1 MTAEAPKALL
11 ELRGVTK
18 RFGGLTAVEAVD
30 FVVRSGEILGLIGPN
45 GAGKT
50 TLFNLIT
57 GFYAPTAGEIRLRDE
72 AIAFPSPGFAGR
84 LLGRTRAPE
93 PHRIAALG
101 IARTFQT
108 IRLFKNLIA
117 LENVMSGLH
126 PRTKAGVCGA
136 LFRPRSQ
143 RDEEARTVQRA
154 NELLARIGLS
164 AIRDDLAKNLPYGHQ
179 RRLEIARALATQ
191 PTLLALDE
199 PAAGLNEQETDELVI
214 LIRGIRDEGITILLI
229 EHDMRLVMRV
239 CERIVVLDHGKKI
252 AEGTP
257 AEVRRDPA
265 VIEAYLGAEEEAAP
279 GLSRRAET
287 PPAVPPPGGQEV
299 PGPGAKEV

>member
-1 MTAEAPKALL
+1 MTPEAKSALL
-11 ELRGVTK
+11 ELHGVTK
-18 RFGGLTAVEAVD
+18 RFGGLTAVEGVD
-30 FVVRSGEILGLIGPN
+30 FAVRSGEILGLIGPN

-57 GFYAPTAGEIRLRDE
+57 GFYSPTAGEIHLRGE

-84 LLGRTRAPE
+84 LLGRACAPG
-93 PHRIAALG
+93 PHRIASLG

-108 IRLFKNLIA
+108 IRLFRNLTA

-126 PRTKAGVCGA
+126 PRTRAGVCGA

-143 RDEEARTVQRA
+143 QDEEARTVQRA
-154 NELLARIGLS
+154 DELLTRVGLS

-179 RRLEIARALATQ
+179 RRLEIARALATR

-199 PAAGLNEQETDELVI
+199 PAAGLNEQETDELVV
-214 LIRGIRDEGITILLI
+214 LIRGIQSEGITILLI

-239 CERIVVLDHGKKI
+239 CERIVVLDHGRKI

-257 AEVRRDPA
+257 AEVRREPA
-265 VIEAYLGAEEEAAP
+265 VIEAYLGAEEEAP
-279 GLSRRAET
+279 
-287 PPAVPPPGGQEV
+287 
-299 PGPGAKEV
+299 PGPGAEEV